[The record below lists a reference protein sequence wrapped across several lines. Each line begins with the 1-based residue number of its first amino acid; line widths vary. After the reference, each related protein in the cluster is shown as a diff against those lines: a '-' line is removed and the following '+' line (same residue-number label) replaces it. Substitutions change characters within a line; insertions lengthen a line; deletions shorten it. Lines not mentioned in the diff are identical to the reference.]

1 MITLDH
7 IFLNQNRRHHRDFHL
22 HCVRFQFLMSACI
35 KNTISRDVTL
45 CNVLEIYRRFAKEL
59 YCHLQVGRL
68 FVRNGATSHVI
79 ITLLLF
85 CYLWFQNNNNNNDDD
100 DDDNN
105 NNRWL
110 WPGKIP
116 AVASGRSRY
125 EITWSCGSTAPLIL
139 NLDSRRRWVPS
150 CTLCIC
156 NWKVDNLF
164 TLAGKRSTILFGPPA
179 HNRFS
184 LYPALYTG

>member
-1 MITLDH
+1 MAGILLTSRKTICCSRSLLRIINCLLRPFFLIFDVRTVDKMITLDH

-105 NNRWL
+105 NNR
-110 WPGKIP
+110 
-116 AVASGRSRY
+116 
-125 EITWSCGSTAPLIL
+125 
-139 NLDSRRRWVPS
+139 
-150 CTLCIC
+150 
-156 NWKVDNLF
+156 
-164 TLAGKRSTILFGPPA
+164 
-179 HNRFS
+179 
-184 LYPALYTG
+184 